1 MTVQLYVIQLLAK
14 QKSTI
19 RQKAETEVN
28 VMFNSEVAA
37 PQETAKNPMAEAVET
52 VTNQVSSEYVLARRA
67 QDISL
72 EDLSI
77 DQSSTAFKTLMR
89 NIVAPTVDKLWMD
102 IRPLLDRH
110 GGIAGTAQ
118 FAHCL
123 FAQEIY
129 QERRADFD
137 ALAKQSKRDV
147 TLRDIWG
154 LAHDHLKKYG
164 IVFRSGWVEGTRSD
178 HIKAV

>member
-1 MTVQLYVIQLLAK
+1 MEAFATQPI
-14 QKSTI
+14 
-19 RQKAETEVN
+19 
-28 VMFNSEVAA
+28 
-37 PQETAKNPMAEAVET
+37 AEAVKT
-52 VTNQVSSEYVLARRA
+52 ANTKVSEGYVLAKRA
-67 QDISL
+67 QDINL

-77 DQSSTAFKTLMR
+77 DQSSMAFKTLMR
-89 NIVAPTVDKLWMD
+89 NIVCPTVDELWTQ
-102 IRPLLDRH
+102 IRPLLDRF

-129 QERRADFD
+129 QKRRADFD
-137 ALAKQSKRDV
+137 ALAKQADRDV

-178 HIKAV
+178 HLKG